1 MSDLARLPEYETIR
15 LEWDG
20 PLTWLVFNR
29 PEKRNALSRQLLD
42 EVGAALDVLAKHGAT
57 RVIAFRG
64 EGSCFSAGYDIQRP
78 AGPGAGTDIV
88 DDFDRLAS
96 NVERFLQVWDHPK
109 PVIAAIHGHC
119 LAGASQLAVCCDITI
134 VADDAVIGTPTIPIG
149 GGYITPMWVPLV
161 GPKRAKQMSFVAGS
175 TISGAEAAAWGWANY
190 SVPAAELLTEVRR
203 LSGEIAKTPAKVLR
217 MKKLAINRVVDLAGF
232 RNSLLMGAET
242 DALLHYSQPVEELRA
257 TLREVGVKETIKR
270 FHAESSSTPSSPPSA
285 SRGEDATNE

>member
-1 MSDLARLPEYETIR
+1 M
-15 LEWDG
+15 
-20 PLTWLVFNR
+20 
-29 PEKRNALSRQLLD
+29 
-42 EVGAALDVLAKHGAT
+42 
-57 RVIAFRG
+57 
-64 EGSCFSAGYDIQRP
+64 
-78 AGPGAGTDIV
+78 
-88 DDFDRLAS
+88 
-96 NVERFLQVWDHPK
+96 
-109 PVIAAIHGHC
+109 IAAIHGHC

-203 LSGEIAKTPAKVLR
+203 LSGEIAKRPAKVLR

-242 DALLHYSQPVEELRA
+242 DALLHYSQSVEELRA
-257 TLREVGVKETIKR
+257 TLR
-270 FHAESSSTPSSPPSA
+270 ANQPPGLL
-285 SRGEDATNE
+285 RGYG